1 MKAKNM
7 ARFGLLIGLALVL
20 GYVESVLPIAPGL
33 PGVKLGLGNTVLLFG
48 LYMLGEKQT
57 VWLMLGKVL
66 LSGLLFGTPSAYL
79 YSLAGGI
86 CSLCAM
92 WGLRRLPGMGLI
104 GVSVGGAVC
113 HNLGQLAVAAL
124 VVGTAPVLSYLPIL
138 LVSAIITGMIT
149 GVAAKA
155 TISAMEAID
164 HSKREKK

>member
-66 LSGLLFGTPSAYL
+66 LSGLLFGTPNAYL

>member
-92 WGLRRLPGMGLI
+92 WGHRRRQRSPW
-104 GVSVGGAVC
+104 S
-113 HNLGQLAVAAL
+113 LG
-124 VVGTAPVLSYLPIL
+124 
-138 LVSAIITGMIT
+138 
-149 GVAAKA
+149 
-155 TISAMEAID
+155 
-164 HSKREKK
+164 

>member
-66 LSGLLFGTPSAYL
+66 LSGLLFGTPGAYL

>member
-1 MKAKNM
+1 
-7 ARFGLLIGLALVL
+7 
-20 GYVESVLPIAPGL
+20 
-33 PGVKLGLGNTVLLFG
+33 
-48 LYMLGEKQT
+48 
-57 VWLMLGKVL
+57 
-66 LSGLLFGTPSAYL
+66 
-79 YSLAGGI
+79 
-86 CSLCAM
+86 M